1 MALHPTKW
9 ARRACTRELLA
20 AAIVQLFIYSSAQ
33 ILILEIPV
41 GILELMSGPSYLL
54 SILHK
59 AEYTVETAALSATA
73 VGVPTSERRVLAVVV
88 KRQLDPNLAD
98 QLEKWKLI
106 VERPLTEKPT
116 DSYFLASARY
126 LLERRG
132 KGDKDAMPLGRWR
145 NTHSSSAPR
154 ST

>member
-73 VGVPTSERRVLAVVV
+73 VGVPTSERRVFGGGG
-88 KRQLDPNLAD
+88 KTSINWIPN

-106 VERPLTEKPT
+106 VELPLTEKPT
-116 DSYFLASARY
+116 DGYFLASARY
-126 LLERRG
+126 LLERR
-132 KGDKDAMPLGRWR
+132 KGRQGCDAARAVEEFPLLQC
-145 NTHSSSAPR
+145 SEK
-154 ST
+154 